1 MGGCCTSAYKT
12 YKLNNAEFTTTP
24 EPLYTFKQAKVVKV
38 YDGDTFWIAAWFDS
52 DIYRF
57 KVRLYG
63 VNCPELNSRDLQ
75 EKEIAQQAKQF
86 VIDKILN
93 QIVHIDVLNHTIV
106 NNKKIEEKYGRLLAH
121 IKYKENGKEFDLC
134 QELIKNNLGVPYY
147 GRKT

>member
-1 MGGCCTSAYKT
+1 M
-12 YKLNNAEFTTTP
+12 
-24 EPLYTFKQAKVVKV
+24 EPLYTFKRAKVVKV

-63 VNCPELNSRDLQ
+63 INCPELNSHNHM
-75 EKEIAQQAKQF
+75 EKERAKQAKQF

-93 QIVHIDVLNHTIV
+93 RVVQIHVLNHTTI

-121 IKYKENGKEFDLC
+121 IKYKENGQEYDLC
-134 QELIKNNLGVPYY
+134 QELLKNNLGLPYY
-147 GRKT
+147 GRKS